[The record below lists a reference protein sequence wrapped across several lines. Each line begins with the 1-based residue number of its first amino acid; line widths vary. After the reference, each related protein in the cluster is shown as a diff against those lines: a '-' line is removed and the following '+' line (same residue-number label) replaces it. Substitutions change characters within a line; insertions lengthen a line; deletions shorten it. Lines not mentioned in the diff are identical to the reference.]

1 MSNID
6 IDFYCR
12 VYDDF
17 LEPQFCDQYIE
28 KFEETITKDIKR
40 HRELSA
46 CYRED
51 GSMFCSNC
59 DCMRTNPM
67 EYERFSDLNSY
78 LIPQWQR
85 AVDRYK
91 EDVKIH
97 QNQWPEKYGWE
108 ELRIKRFRVDSTKF
122 HGLKLHTDVYSYAH
136 AKRFLAMMVYLTD
149 DFEDGETHFPL
160 FEAKIK
166 PKRGRLLIFPPSWNY
181 LHQGIPPNPPSRSGA
196 KYFIMTHLVYVD
208 EGDHVNYGIDFSD
221 RTEAAR
227 DQVSTKIDKENR
239 GLQMWPKNH

>member
-17 LEPQFCDQYIE
+17 LEPHFCDQYID
-28 KFEETITKDIKR
+28 KFEETITKDSKR

-51 GSMFCSNC
+51 GSRFCSNC

-78 LIPQWQR
+78 LIPLWQR

-97 QNQWPEKYGWE
+97 QNQWPDEYGWE
-108 ELRIKRFRVDSTKF
+108 ELRIKKFRVDSTKF
-122 HGLKLHTDVYSYAH
+122 HGLKPHTDVYSYAH

-160 FEAKIK
+160 FEAKVK
-166 PKRGRLLIFPPSWNY
+166 PKKGRLLIFPPSWNY
-181 LHQGIPPNPPSRSGA
+181 LHQGIPPNPPSISGA

-239 GLQMWPKNH
+239 GLQMWPKNN